1 MYHQNAFR
9 VPFWKK
15 YPKQN
20 KATVYSTVK
29 DGWVWAHQLI
39 LKKSVKE
46 KLQTSGFEEKQ
57 GANRAAFESIVTMNQ
72 KVKNA
77 ISFNRRKK
85 SEMSYVALISR
96 AILTSPGKKL
106 TLSEIYQFIEKHF
119 PEFVECRVGWKNT
132 VRHNLSLHNCFIK
145 GELAQHGKSCYW
157 RVHPRYVSRFV
168 LGDFR
173 RQPIRDLREGE
184 ETSSVFSLTA
194 SREVKRE
201 GSYNLEENSSLYTGL
216 RFPTYSPP
224 AFDHFQ
230 YAVLPQ
236 LSFRYAPF
244 LRYMARNHSPFCV
257 GAKPSAN
264 RCSGSC
270 GHEFG
275 PSMERP
281 IHPDADCFKPSTDLY
296 LKDAAMKNTKTYQ

>member
-1 MYHQNAFR
+1 MNG
-9 VPFWKK
+9 
-15 YPKQN
+15 
-20 KATVYSTVK
+20 S
-29 DGWVWAHQLI
+29 L
-39 LKKSVKE
+39 KE
-46 KLQTSGFEEKQ
+46 KLRASGFEAKQ
-57 GANRAAFESIVTMNQ
+57 DTDRADFKSIVTMNQ

-96 AILTSPGKKL
+96 AILTSPGRKL

-157 RVHPRYVSRFV
+157 RIHPRYVNRFV

-184 ETSSVFSLTA
+184 ETRSIFPFTTSLETGA
-194 SREVKRE
+194 DFKRE
-201 GSYNLEENSSLYTGL
+201 GSHNLEENSSLYTGMN
-216 RFPTYSPP
+216 FPSYPP
-224 AFDHFQ
+224 PVFDRFQ

-236 LSFRYAPF
+236 LNFRYAPF
-244 LRYMARNHSPFCV
+244 LRYMARNQSPLCV
-257 GAKPSAN
+257 DTRPCVNQVFTNGL
-264 RCSGSC
+264 R
-270 GHEFG
+270 GHEFASSLEW
-275 PSMERP
+275 PR
-281 IHPDADCFKPSTDLY
+281 HPEADCFKPSTVLS
-296 LKDAAMKNTKTYQ
+296 LKDAVVKNAKSYQ